1 MSNPPHIRAKKRWSQ
16 NFFQDAELLQL
27 TLAPL
32 ELSDKDYVLEIGP
45 GPGVLTEILLEQVAH
60 VTAVEIDPYLYRLLS
75 EKYANHPRLT
85 LIHQDVMRFDFEH
98 LFPGVPLEHRK
109 LIANIPYHLTSPIVM
124 KALNEKVFKQGIDAE
139 TPFFSDICLMVQ
151 KEVAERLAAVPGVK
165 AFGAL
170 TISAQYAAEVEILAQ
185 LPRHLFKP
193 APKVDSALVRFQPR
207 TAPPVSP
214 LHLSFFWRLVRQI
227 YQMRRKTLRNA
238 LRAMG
243 FDNTFLEAQD
253 YNFGIRGETL
263 DLTALAELSNLLSP
277 HFYAHVQKEVQ
288 ASGRKR
294 SVRAPSTAAPVRCFV
309 VPFAPS
315 PANWIQK
322 PTEILV
328 WPEATVAGRGLAG

>member
-294 SVRAPSTAAPVRCFV
+294 SVRAPSTAAPD
-309 VPFAPS
+309 
-315 PANWIQK
+315 
-322 PTEILV
+322 TESD
-328 WPEATVAGRGLAG
+328 T

>member
-16 NFFQDAELLQL
+16 NFFQDAELLHL

-32 ELSDKDYVLEIGP
+32 ELSDQDHVLEIGP
-45 GPGVLTEILLEQVAH
+45 GPGVLTEILLDQVAH

-75 EKYANHPRLT
+75 EKYADHPRLT
-85 LIHQDVMRFDFEH
+85 LIHQDVMRFDFEN

-124 KALNEKVFKQGIDAE
+124 KALNEKVFKQGITAD

-151 KEVAERLAAVPGVK
+151 KEVAERLAAAPGIK

-170 TISAQYAAEVEILAQ
+170 TVSAQYAAEVDILAQ

-207 TAPPVSP
+207 TEPPITPVR
-214 LHLSFFWRLVRQI
+214 LDFFWRLVRQI

-263 DLTALAELSNLLSP
+263 NLTALSELSDLLSP
-277 HFYAHVQKEVQ
+277 HFYAHVQTEEKP
-288 ASGRKR
+288 SGRKR
-294 SVRAPSTAAPVRCFV
+294 TDRGPSAEAPD
-309 VPFAPS
+309 
-315 PANWIQK
+315 
-322 PTEILV
+322 TESD
-328 WPEATVAGRGLAG
+328 R